1 MRGHLPIVTMRRAG
15 YRPAV
20 VFAEVCDAEPAAA
33 RGWHRDHPT
42 IAVVWVEPSDS
53 LQRLDLRMLRGLV
66 VGITAEPQ
74 QRDRAE
80 RFLAAV
86 HAAGAAASVAWI
98 DHGREVETITPQ
110 EAEHGAVAA

>member
-20 VFAEVCDAEPAAA
+20 VFAEVSDTEPAAA
-33 RGWHRDHPT
+33 RNWHRDHPT
-42 IAVVWVEPSDS
+42 IAMVWLEPADS
-53 LQRLDLRMLRGLV
+53 VQRLDLRMLRGLV

-74 QRDRAE
+74 QRERALQ
-80 RFLAAV
+80 FLAAV
-86 HAAGAAASVAWI
+86 HAVGAMVSVAWI

>member
-20 VFAEVCDAEPAAA
+20 VFAEVSDTEPAAA
-33 RGWHRDHPT
+33 RSWHRDHPT
-42 IAVVWVEPSDS
+42 IAMVWLEPADS
-53 LQRLDLRMLRGLV
+53 VHRLDLRMLRGLV
-66 VGITAEPQ
+66 VGITAQSQHRE
-74 QRDRAE
+74 RAGAL
-80 RFLAAV
+80 LAAV
-86 HAAGAAASVAWI
+86 HAAGASVSVAWI